1 MAIRKGKYTQ
11 KSDNVS
17 TTNTSTDT
25 STNKSTNTTTDTPN
39 TETKTTTKKST
50 TSITDLV
57 PDTKDAI
64 DQLTKNEEEGKKTE
78 GPSLKDVQNKTNEM
92 DTNTNEYHPRPFT
105 STADSIINE
114 IDFEEGVEGSDKKAN
129 KEAVKAASKEIKKAV
144 EDLPG
149 NKAPYDKH
157 AKAEKAYKEKKSARE
172 AAIAKK
178 EEENNKKKEAASK
191 AVNDFE
197 NEKGAWNRFKS
208 GTKGAFNKIATSIT
222 SPLSTAAFKAYNAVG
237 DALDKTDLYTDKVA
251 AEDEHNKIIDET
263 LQEIDRISKL
273 PEGEEKQKAIKALE
287 ESNNFS
293 TDYEGDLA
301 KYKEALEQYKA
312 DADIYQKAENRAMQ
326 GALYDALNSK
336 DPEEVASAYAFLSE
350 RGIEPKG
357 EDGYFTEEQR
367 KELEAQRQK
376 LTEENNK
383 QQLFTTQSAA
393 NEFLDNNEKPI
404 APEEPMG
411 SPIRA
416 MVDKYTNTYG
426 KTFDDAKEQSRLDKI
441 KNKKNLYKGYLI
453 WKNIMSNIYAASHNF
468 AHPESMIS
476 PNDPLT
482 QRYEQ
487 DLANMIKNRDAK
499 NNEYINEQIKYLQ
512 DTLGVN
518 IETAKFAEMLKDSR
532 VRNTY
537 SRLTDEN
544 KKIVASLINAEVF
557 DTLKPY
563 QVLNLMDALRE
574 GKAKG
579 FEQIAGYLMP
589 QGLEAFK
596 NFAKEKG
603 IDTSKISWVT
613 EATSKGL
620 LDQFE
625 KIAGGIGSGI
635 SEIGNS
641 ILHPE
646 PERIK

>member
-17 TTNTSTDT
+17 STNNSVSTNTTTNTST
-25 STNKSTNTTTDTPN
+25 TPN
-39 TETKTTTKKST
+39 TGTKTTKKT
-50 TSITDLV
+50 TSISDLV

-78 GPSLKDVQNKTNEM
+78 SPNLKDVQNKTNEM

-157 AKAEKAYKEKKSARE
+157 AKAEKAYKEKKAARE

-178 EEENNKKKEAASK
+178 EEENNKKKEAAAK

-222 SPLSTAAFKAYNAVG
+222 SPLSTAAFKAVNAVG
-237 DALDKTDLYTDKVA
+237 DTLDKMDLYTDKVA
-251 AEDEHNKIIDET
+251 AEDERNKIIDET

-336 DPEEVASAYAFLSE
+336 NPEEVASAYAFLSE

-357 EDGYFTEEQR
+357 EDGYFTEEQK

-404 APEEPMG
+404 APEEPT

-468 AHPESMIS
+468 AHPDNMIS

-589 QGLEAFK
+589 QGLEDFK
-596 NFAKEKG
+596 KFAKEKG
-603 IDTSKISWVT
+603 IDTSKVSWVT
-613 EATSKGL
+613 EAASKGL

-625 KIAGGIGSGI
+625 KVAGGIGSGI
-635 SEIGNS
+635 YKIGNS

>member
-17 TTNTSTDT
+17 STNNSVSTNTSTTTT
-25 STNKSTNTTTDTPN
+25 SNNTTTTTP
-39 TETKTTTKKST
+39 KTTT
-50 TSITDLV
+50 SISDLV

-64 DQLTKNEEEGKKTE
+64 DQLTKNEEEGKNIE
-78 GPSLKDVQNKTNEM
+78 GPSLEDIQTKTNEM

-178 EEENNKKKEAASK
+178 EEENNKKKEAAAK

-197 NEKGAWNRFKS
+197 NEKGAWNRLKS

-237 DALDKTDLYTDKVA
+237 DALDKMDLYADKVE
-251 AEDEHNKIIDET
+251 AEDEHNKIIDKT

-336 DPEEVASAYAFLSE
+336 NPEEVASAYAFLSE

-404 APEEPMG
+404 APEEPT

-426 KTFDDAKEQSRLDKI
+426 RTFDDAKEQSRLDKI

-468 AHPESMIS
+468 AHPDNMIS
-476 PNDPLT
+476 PSDPLT

-563 QVLNLMDALRE
+563 QVLNLMDALKE

-589 QGLEAFK
+589 QGLESFK

-603 IDTSKISWVT
+603 IDTSKVSWVT
-613 EATSKGL
+613 EAASKGL

-625 KIAGGIGSGI
+625 KVAGGIGSGLYK
-635 SEIGNS
+635 IGNS

>member
-1 MAIRKGKYTQ
+1 MAKEKIRIAQ
-11 KSDNVS
+11 LKSDPSINS
-17 TTNTSTDT
+17 TSTNT
-25 STNKSTNTTTDTPN
+25 STNKSTN
-39 TETKTTTKKST
+39 KST
-50 TSITDLV
+50 TGTKKTTPKTDLV

-64 DQLTKNEEEGKKTE
+64 DQLTKNEEEGKNIE
-78 GPSLKDVQNKTNEM
+78 GPSLEDVQNKTNEM

-129 KEAVKAASKEIKKAV
+129 KEAVKAASKEIKQAV

-157 AKAEKAYKEKKSARE
+157 AKAKKAYEEKKSARE

-178 EEENNKKKEAASK
+178 EEENNKKKEEAAK

-237 DALDKTDLYTDKVA
+237 DTLDKMDLYTDKVA
-251 AEDEHNKIIDET
+251 AEDERNKIIDKT

-301 KYKEALEQYKA
+301 KYKA
-312 DADIYQKAENRAMQ
+312 DSDIYQKAENRAMQ
-326 GALYDALNSK
+326 GALYDALNSTN
-336 DPEEVASAYAFLSE
+336 PEEVASAYAFLSE

-404 APEEPMG
+404 APEEPME

-453 WKNIMSNIYAASHNF
+453 WKNIMSNIYAASHNL
-468 AHPESMIS
+468 AHPENMMS
-476 PNDPLT
+476 PSDPLT

-537 SRLTDEN
+537 GRLTDEN

-563 QVLNLMDALRE
+563 QILNLMDALKE

-625 KIAGGIGSGI
+625 KVAGGIGSGLA
-635 SEIGNS
+635 EIGNS

>member
-1 MAIRKGKYTQ
+1 MAIRKGKYTKQ
-11 KSDNVS
+11 SDNTS
-17 TTNTSTDT
+17 TTNTST
-25 STNKSTNTTTDTPN
+25 NTTTTTPK
-39 TETKTTTKKST
+39 KTTTTIS
-50 TSITDLV
+50 DLV

-64 DQLTKNEEEGKKTE
+64 DQLTKNEEEGKNIE
-78 GPSLKDVQNKTNEM
+78 SPRLEDIQDKTNEM

-105 STADSIINE
+105 STADSIISE

-129 KEAVKAASKEIKKAV
+129 KKAVKAASKKIKKAV

-149 NKAPYDKH
+149 SKAPYDKH
-157 AKAEKAYKEKKSARE
+157 AEAEKAYEEKKAARE

-178 EEENNKKKEAASK
+178 EEENTKKKEEAAK

-197 NEKGAWNRFKS
+197 NEKGAWNRLKS

-222 SPLSTAAFKAYNAVG
+222 SPLSTAAFKAVNAVG
-237 DALDKTDLYTDKVA
+237 DKLDKMDLYADKVE
-251 AEDEHNKIIDET
+251 AEDERNKIIDKT

-301 KYKEALEQYKA
+301 KYKAALEQYKA

-326 GALYDALNSK
+326 GALYDALNSTN
-336 DPEEVASAYAFLSE
+336 PTEVASAYAFLSE

-357 EDGYFTEEQR
+357 EDGYFTEEQK
-367 KELEAQRQK
+367 KELEAKRK
-376 LTEENNK
+376 ELIEENKK

-404 APEEPMG
+404 APEEPIG
-411 SPIRA
+411 SPIRE

-426 KTFDDAKEQSRLDKI
+426 KAFDDAKEQSRLDKI

-468 AHPESMIS
+468 AHPDNMMS
-476 PNDPLT
+476 PSDPLT

-499 NNEYINEQIKYLQ
+499 NNEYINEQVKYLQ
-512 DTLGVN
+512 DTLGIN

-603 IDTSKISWVT
+603 IDTSKVSWVT
-613 EATSKGL
+613 EAASKGL

-625 KIAGGIGSGI
+625 KISDDLGSGI
-635 SEIGNS
+635 AEIGKS

>member
-1 MAIRKGKYTQ
+1 M
-11 KSDNVS
+11 
-17 TTNTSTDT
+17 
-25 STNKSTNTTTDTPN
+25 
-39 TETKTTTKKST
+39 
-50 TSITDLV
+50 
-57 PDTKDAI
+57 
-64 DQLTKNEEEGKKTE
+64 
-78 GPSLKDVQNKTNEM
+78 
-92 DTNTNEYHPRPFT
+92 
-105 STADSIINE
+105 
-114 IDFEEGVEGSDKKAN
+114 
-129 KEAVKAASKEIKKAV
+129 
-144 EDLPG
+144 
-149 NKAPYDKH
+149 
-157 AKAEKAYKEKKSARE
+157 
-172 AAIAKK
+172 
-178 EEENNKKKEAASK
+178 
-191 AVNDFE
+191 
-197 NEKGAWNRFKS
+197 
-208 GTKGAFNKIATSIT
+208 
-222 SPLSTAAFKAYNAVG
+222 
-237 DALDKTDLYTDKVA
+237 DLYADKVE
-251 AEDEHNKIIDET
+251 AEDERNKIIDKT

-301 KYKEALEQYKA
+301 KYKAALEQYKA

-336 DPEEVASAYAFLSE
+336 DPTEVASAYAFLSE

-367 KELEAQRQK
+367 KELEAKRK
-376 LTEENNK
+376 ELIEENKK

-411 SPIRA
+411 SPIRE

-426 KTFDDAKEQSRLDKI
+426 KAFDDAKEQSRLDKI

-468 AHPESMIS
+468 AHPENMMS
-476 PNDPLT
+476 PSDPLT

-499 NNEYINEQIKYLQ
+499 NNEYINGQIKYLQ

-603 IDTSKISWVT
+603 IDTSKVSWVT
-613 EATSKGL
+613 EAASKGL

-625 KIAGGIGSGI
+625 KIAGDIGSGFA
-635 SEIGNS
+635 EIGKS

>member
-1 MAIRKGKYTQ
+1 MDKEKIGMDKEKIGITQ
-11 KSDNVS
+11 LKTVPS
-17 TTNTSTDT
+17 TNSTSTNTSTDT
-25 STNKSTNTTTDTPN
+25 PK
-39 TETKTTTKKST
+39 KTTKKT
-50 TSITDLV
+50 TKKTDLV
-57 PDTKDAI
+57 PDTKGAI
-64 DQLTKNEEEGKKTE
+64 DQLTKNEEEGKNIE
-78 GPSLKDVQNKTNEM
+78 GPSLKDIQTKTNEM

-178 EEENNKKKEAASK
+178 EEENNKKKEEAAK

-197 NEKGAWNRFKS
+197 NEKGAWNRLKS

-222 SPLSTAAFKAYNAVG
+222 SPLSTAAFKAVNAIG
-237 DALDKTDLYTDKVA
+237 DTLDKMDLYTDKVE
-251 AEDEHNKIIDET
+251 AEDERNKIIDET

-293 TDYEGDLA
+293 TDYDGDLA

-326 GALYDALNSK
+326 GALYDALNSTN
-336 DPEEVASAYAFLSE
+336 PEEVASAYAFLSK

-357 EDGYFTEEQR
+357 EDGYFTEEQK
-367 KELEAQRQK
+367 KELEAHRK
-376 LTEENNK
+376 ELTEENNK

-393 NEFLDNNEKPI
+393 NDFLENNKKPI
-404 APEEPMG
+404 APEEPME

-453 WKNIMSNIYAASHNF
+453 WKNIMSNIYAASHNL
-468 AHPESMIS
+468 ANPENMIS
-476 PNDPLT
+476 PSDPLT

-563 QVLNLMDALRE
+563 QVLNLMDALKE

-589 QGLEAFK
+589 QGLEEFK
-596 NFAKEKG
+596 NFAKEEG
-603 IDTSKISWVT
+603 IDTSKMSWVT
-613 EATSKGL
+613 EAASKGL

-625 KIAGGIGSGI
+625 KISGGIGSGI
-635 SEIGNS
+635 SKLGNS
-641 ILHPE
+641 IINPE
-646 PERIK
+646 AERIK

>member
-17 TTNTSTDT
+17 TTNTPNIVTKTTDT
-25 STNKSTNTTTDTPN
+25 STDTTTPKAT
-39 TETKTTTKKST
+39 TKSTTKKAT
-50 TSITDLV
+50 TSISDLV

-78 GPSLKDVQNKTNEM
+78 SPSLEDIQSKTNEL

-129 KEAVKAASKEIKKAV
+129 KEAVKAASKEIKQAV

-149 NKAPYDKH
+149 NKAPYDKL
-157 AKAEKAYKEKKSARE
+157 AEAEKAYKEKKASRK

-178 EEENNKKKEAASK
+178 EEENNKKKEAAAK

-222 SPLSTAAFKAYNAVG
+222 SPLSTAAFKAVNAVG
-237 DALDKTDLYTDKVA
+237 DTLDKMDLYTDKVA
-251 AEDEHNKIIDET
+251 AEDERNKIIDKT

-336 DPEEVASAYAFLSE
+336 NPEEVASAYAFLSE

-357 EDGYFTEEQR
+357 EDGFFTEEQK
-367 KELEAQRQK
+367 KELEAKRK
-376 LTEENNK
+376 ELTEENKK

-393 NEFLDNNEKPI
+393 NEFLNNNEKPI
-404 APEEPMG
+404 APEEPME
-411 SPIRA
+411 SPVRA

-426 KTFDDAKEQSRLDKI
+426 KAFDDAKEQSRLDKI
-441 KNKKNLYKGYLI
+441 KTKKNLYKGYLI

-468 AHPESMIS
+468 AHPENMIS

-499 NNEYINEQIKYLQ
+499 NNEYINEQVKYLQ

-544 KKIVASLINAEVF
+544 KKIIASLINAEVF

-596 NFAKEKG
+596 DFAKTKG
-603 IDTSKISWVT
+603 IDTSKISWVA
-613 EATSKGL
+613 EAASKGVL
-620 LDQFE
+620 EQFE
-625 KIAGGIGSGI
+625 KIAGGIGS
-635 SEIGNS
+635 ELYKIGNL
-641 ILHPE
+641 IIHPE
-646 PERIK
+646 PERLQ

>member
-11 KSDNVS
+11 KSDNTS
-17 TTNTSTDT
+17 TNNSATTNTSTT
-25 STNKSTNTTTDTPN
+25 TPN

-50 TSITDLV
+50 TSKTDLV

-64 DQLTKNEEEGKKTE
+64 DQLTKNEEEGKNIE
-78 GPSLKDVQNKTNEM
+78 GPNLKDVQNKTNEM

-157 AKAEKAYKEKKSARE
+157 AKAEKAYKEKKAARE

-178 EEENNKKKEAASK
+178 EEENNKKKEAAAK

-197 NEKGAWNRFKS
+197 NEKGAWNRLKS

-222 SPLSTAAFKAYNAVG
+222 SPLSTAAFKAVNAVG
-237 DALDKTDLYTDKVA
+237 DTLDKMDLYTDKVA
-251 AEDEHNKIIDET
+251 AEDERNKIIDET

-326 GALYDALNSK
+326 GALYDALNSTN
-336 DPEEVASAYAFLSE
+336 PEEVASAYAFLSE

-393 NEFLDNNEKPI
+393 NEFLDNNKKPI
-404 APEEPMG
+404 APEEPT
-411 SPIRA
+411 SPIRE

-426 KTFDDAKEQSRLDKI
+426 KAFDDAKEQSRLDKI

-468 AHPESMIS
+468 AHPENMIS

-603 IDTSKISWVT
+603 IDTSKASWIT
-613 EATSKGL
+613 EAATKGL
-620 LDQFE
+620 FEQFE
-625 KIAGGIGSGI
+625 TVAGSIGSGLY
-635 SEIGNS
+635 EIWNS
-641 ILHPE
+641 IIHPE

>member
-1 MAIRKGKYTQ
+1 MAKEKISITQ
-11 KSDNVS
+11 LKSVPSINS
-17 TTNTSTDT
+17 TSTNTPTDT
-25 STNKSTNTTTDTPN
+25 STTNKST
-39 TETKTTTKKST
+39 ETKKTTKK
-50 TSITDLV
+50 TDLV

-78 GPSLKDVQNKTNEM
+78 GPSLEDIQTRTNEM

-129 KEAVKAASKEIKKAV
+129 KEAVKAASKKIKKAV

-149 NKAPYDKH
+149 SKAPYDKH
-157 AKAEKAYKEKKSARE
+157 AKAEKAYKEKKAARE

-178 EEENNKKKEAASK
+178 EEENNKKKEVAAK

-222 SPLSTAAFKAYNAVG
+222 SPLSTAAFKAVNAVG
-237 DALDKTDLYTDKVA
+237 DTLDKMDLYTDKVA
-251 AEDEHNKIIDET
+251 AEDERNKIIDKT

-326 GALYDALNSK
+326 GALYDALNSTN
-336 DPEEVASAYAFLSE
+336 PEEVESAYAFLSE

-357 EDGYFTEEQR
+357 EDGFFTEEQR

-393 NEFLDNNEKPI
+393 NEFLENNEKPI

-453 WKNIMSNIYAASHNF
+453 WKNIMSNIYAASHNL
-468 AHPESMIS
+468 AHPENMMS
-476 PNDPLT
+476 PSDPLT

-537 SRLTDEN
+537 SRLTDKN

-589 QGLEAFK
+589 QGFESFK

-603 IDTSKISWVT
+603 IDTSKASWIT
-613 EATSKGL
+613 EAASRGL

-625 KIAGGIGSGI
+625 KVAGGIGSGLA
-635 SEIGNS
+635 EIGNS

>member
-1 MAIRKGKYTQ
+1 MAIRKGKYTKQ
-11 KSDNVS
+11 SDNTS
-17 TTNTSTDT
+17 TTNTSTTNT
-25 STNKSTNTTTDTPN
+25 STNVSNNKSTNTKTATP
-39 TETKTTTKKST
+39 KTTT
-50 TSITDLV
+50 SISDLV

-64 DQLTKNEEEGKKTE
+64 DQLTKNEEEGKNIE
-78 GPSLKDVQNKTNEM
+78 SPRLEDIQDKTNEI

-105 STADSIINE
+105 STADSIISE

-129 KEAVKAASKEIKKAV
+129 KKAVKAASKKIKKAV

-149 NKAPYDKH
+149 SKAPYDKH
-157 AKAEKAYKEKKSARE
+157 AEAEKAYEEKKSARE

-178 EEENNKKKEAASK
+178 EEENTKKKEEAAK

-197 NEKGAWNRFKS
+197 NEKGAWNRLKS

-222 SPLSTAAFKAYNAVG
+222 SPLSTAAFKAVNAVG
-237 DALDKTDLYTDKVA
+237 DKLDKMDLYADKVE
-251 AEDEHNKIIDET
+251 AEDERNKIIDET

-301 KYKEALEQYKA
+301 KYKAALEQYKA

-326 GALYDALNSK
+326 GALYDALNSTN
-336 DPEEVASAYAFLSE
+336 PTEVASAYAFLSE

-367 KELEAQRQK
+367 KELEAKRK
-376 LTEENNK
+376 ELIEENKK

-404 APEEPMG
+404 APEEPIG
-411 SPIRA
+411 SPIRE

-426 KTFDDAKEQSRLDKI
+426 KAFDDAKEQSRLDKI

-468 AHPESMIS
+468 AHPDNMIS
-476 PNDPLT
+476 PSDPLT

-499 NNEYINEQIKYLQ
+499 NNEYINEQVKYLQ

-603 IDTSKISWVT
+603 IDTSKASWVT
-613 EATSKGL
+613 EAASKGL

-625 KIAGGIGSGI
+625 KVSGGVGSGI
-635 SEIGNS
+635 NTLWNS
-641 ILHPE
+641 IVHPE

>member
-1 MAIRKGKYTQ
+1 MAKNKIGLKGL
-11 KSDNVS
+11 KSAPI
-17 TTNTSTDT
+17 TNSAT
-25 STNKSTNTTTDTPN
+25 TNTTTDTSKTTSTVTP
-39 TETKTTTKKST
+39 KTTTKKT
-50 TSITDLV
+50 NTSISDLV
-57 PDTKDAI
+57 PDTKNAI

-78 GPSLKDVQNKTNEM
+78 GPSLEDVQNKTNEM

-129 KEAVKAASKEIKKAV
+129 KEAVKAASKKIKKAV

-149 NKAPYDKH
+149 SKAPYDKH
-157 AKAEKAYKEKKSARE
+157 AEAEKAYKEKKSARE

-178 EEENNKKKEAASK
+178 EEENTKKKEAAAK

-197 NEKGAWNRFKS
+197 NEKGAWNRLKS

-222 SPLSTAAFKAYNAVG
+222 SPLSTAAFKAVNAVG
-237 DALDKTDLYTDKVA
+237 DALDKMDLYTDKVA
-251 AEDEHNKIIDET
+251 AEDERNKIIDET

-301 KYKEALEQYKA
+301 KYKAALEQYKA

-336 DPEEVASAYAFLSE
+336 NPEEIASAYAFLSE

-357 EDGYFTEEQR
+357 EDGFFTEEQR
-367 KELEAQRQK
+367 KELEAKRK
-376 LTEENNK
+376 ELTEENSK

-404 APEEPMG
+404 APEEPME

-441 KNKKNLYKGYLI
+441 KTKKNLYKGYLI

-468 AHPESMIS
+468 AHPENMIS
-476 PNDPLT
+476 PSDPLT

-499 NNEYINEQIKYLQ
+499 NNEYINEQVKYLQ

-563 QVLNLMDALRE
+563 QVLNLMDALKE

-603 IDTSKISWVT
+603 IDTSKVSWVT
-613 EATSKGL
+613 EAASQGL

-625 KIAGGIGSGI
+625 KVAGDIGSGLA
-635 SEIGNS
+635 EIGKS
-641 ILHPE
+641 IIHPE

>member
-1 MAIRKGKYTQ
+1 M
-11 KSDNVS
+11 
-17 TTNTSTDT
+17 
-25 STNKSTNTTTDTPN
+25 
-39 TETKTTTKKST
+39 
-50 TSITDLV
+50 
-57 PDTKDAI
+57 
-64 DQLTKNEEEGKKTE
+64 
-78 GPSLKDVQNKTNEM
+78 
-92 DTNTNEYHPRPFT
+92 
-105 STADSIINE
+105 
-114 IDFEEGVEGSDKKAN
+114 
-129 KEAVKAASKEIKKAV
+129 
-144 EDLPG
+144 
-149 NKAPYDKH
+149 
-157 AKAEKAYKEKKSARE
+157 
-172 AAIAKK
+172 
-178 EEENNKKKEAASK
+178 
-191 AVNDFE
+191 
-197 NEKGAWNRFKS
+197 
-208 GTKGAFNKIATSIT
+208 
-222 SPLSTAAFKAYNAVG
+222 
-237 DALDKTDLYTDKVA
+237 DLYTDKVE

-301 KYKEALEQYKA
+301 KYKAALEQYKA

-326 GALYDALNSK
+326 GALYDALNSTN
-336 DPEEVASAYAFLSE
+336 PEEVASAYAFLSE

-367 KELEAQRQK
+367 KELEAKRK
-376 LTEENNK
+376 ELTEENNK

-393 NEFLDNNEKPI
+393 NEFLENNEKPI
-404 APEEPMG
+404 APEEPME

-426 KTFDDAKEQSRLDKI
+426 KAFDDAKEQSRLDKI
-441 KNKKNLYKGYLI
+441 KTKKNLYKGYLI

-468 AHPESMIS
+468 AHPENMIS

-563 QVLNLMDALRE
+563 QVLNLMDALKE

-625 KIAGGIGSGI
+625 KVAGGIGSGI
-635 SEIGNS
+635 NTLYNS
-641 ILHPE
+641 IIHPE

>member
-1 MAIRKGKYTQ
+1 MAIRKGKYTKQ
-11 KSDNVS
+11 SDNTS
-17 TTNTSTDT
+17 TTNTSTTNT
-25 STNKSTNTTTDTPN
+25 STNVSNNKSTTTSTTTPK
-39 TETKTTTKKST
+39 KTTTTIS
-50 TSITDLV
+50 DLV

-64 DQLTKNEEEGKKTE
+64 DQLTKNEEEGKNIE
-78 GPSLKDVQNKTNEM
+78 SPRLEDIQDKTNEI

-105 STADSIINE
+105 STADSIISE

-129 KEAVKAASKEIKKAV
+129 KKAVKAASKKIKKAV

-149 NKAPYDKH
+149 SKAPYDKH
-157 AKAEKAYKEKKSARE
+157 AEAEKAYEEKKAARE

-178 EEENNKKKEAASK
+178 EEENTKKKEEAAK

-197 NEKGAWNRFKS
+197 NEKGAWNRLKS

-222 SPLSTAAFKAYNAVG
+222 SPLSTAAFKAVNAVG
-237 DALDKTDLYTDKVA
+237 DTLDKMDLYADKVE
-251 AEDEHNKIIDET
+251 AEDERNKIIDET

-301 KYKEALEQYKA
+301 KYKAALEQYKA

-326 GALYDALNSK
+326 GALYDALNSTN
-336 DPEEVASAYAFLSE
+336 PTEVASAYAFLSE

-367 KELEAQRQK
+367 KELEAKRK
-376 LTEENNK
+376 ELIEENKK

-404 APEEPMG
+404 APEEPIG
-411 SPIRA
+411 SPIRE

-426 KTFDDAKEQSRLDKI
+426 KAFDDAKEQSRLDKI

-468 AHPESMIS
+468 AHPDNMIS
-476 PNDPLT
+476 PSDPLT

-499 NNEYINEQIKYLQ
+499 NNEYINEQVKYLQ

-603 IDTSKISWVT
+603 IDTSKASWVT
-613 EATSKGL
+613 EAASKGL

-625 KIAGGIGSGI
+625 KVSGGVGSGI
-635 SEIGNS
+635 NTLWNS
-641 ILHPE
+641 IVHPE

>member
-17 TTNTSTDT
+17 TTNTST
-25 STNKSTNTTTDTPN
+25 NTATPKA
-39 TETKTTTKKST
+39 TTKTTTKKTT

-57 PDTKDAI
+57 PDTKQAK

-78 GPSLKDVQNKTNEM
+78 SPSLEDIQSKTNEM

-149 NKAPYDKH
+149 NKAPYDKL
-157 AKAEKAYKEKKSARE
+157 AEAEKAYKEKKSARE

-178 EEENNKKKEAASK
+178 EEENTKKKEAAAK

-222 SPLSTAAFKAYNAVG
+222 SPLSTAAFKAVNAVG
-237 DALDKTDLYTDKVA
+237 DTLDKMDLYTDKVA
-251 AEDEHNKIIDET
+251 AEDERNKIIDKT

-301 KYKEALEQYKA
+301 KYKAALEQYKA

-336 DPEEVASAYAFLSE
+336 DPTEVASAYAFLSE

-367 KELEAQRQK
+367 KELEAKRQE

-393 NEFLDNNEKPI
+393 NEFLNNNKKPI
-404 APEEPMG
+404 APEEPME
-411 SPIRA
+411 SPVRA

-426 KTFDDAKEQSRLDKI
+426 KAFDDAKEQSRLDKI
-441 KNKKNLYKGYLI
+441 KTKKNLYKGYLI

-468 AHPESMIS
+468 AHPENMIT

-482 QRYEQ
+482 QRYNQ

-499 NNEYINEQIKYLQ
+499 NNEYINEQVKYLQ

-544 KKIVASLINAEVF
+544 KKIIASLINAEVF

-563 QVLNLMDALRE
+563 QVLNLMDALKE

-603 IDTSKISWVT
+603 IDISKASWVT
-613 EATSKGL
+613 EAASKGL
-620 LDQFE
+620 LEQFE
-625 KIAGGIGSGI
+625 KIAGGIGSGLG
-635 SEIGNS
+635 ELGRS
-641 ILHPE
+641 IINPE
-646 PERIK
+646 PERIQ

>member
-1 MAIRKGKYTQ
+1 MAIRKGKYTKQ
-11 KSDNVS
+11 SDNTS
-17 TTNTSTDT
+17 TTNTSTNT
-25 STNKSTNTTTDTPN
+25 S
-39 TETKTTTKKST
+39 TKTTTPKTT
-50 TSITDLV
+50 TSISDLV

-64 DQLTKNEEEGKKTE
+64 DQLTKNEEEGE
-78 GPSLKDVQNKTNEM
+78 NIESPSLEDIQDKTNEM

-105 STADSIINE
+105 STADSIISE

-129 KEAVKAASKEIKKAV
+129 KKAVKAASKKIKKAV

-149 NKAPYDKH
+149 SKAPYDKH
-157 AKAEKAYKEKKSARE
+157 AEAEKAYEEKKAARE

-178 EEENNKKKEAASK
+178 EEENNKKKEEAAK

-197 NEKGAWNRFKS
+197 NEKGAWNRLKS

-222 SPLSTAAFKAYNAVG
+222 SPLSTAAFKAVNAVG
-237 DALDKTDLYTDKVA
+237 DKLDKMDLYADKVES
-251 AEDEHNKIIDET
+251 EDERNKIIDET

-301 KYKEALEQYKA
+301 KYKAALEQYKA

-336 DPEEVASAYAFLSE
+336 DPTEVASAYAFLSE

-376 LTEENNK
+376 LAEENKK
-383 QQLFTTQSAA
+383 QQLFTTQSDA

-411 SPIRA
+411 SPIRE

-426 KTFDDAKEQSRLDKI
+426 KAFDDAKEQSRLDKI

-468 AHPESMIS
+468 AHPENMMS
-476 PNDPLT
+476 PSDPLT

-499 NNEYINEQIKYLQ
+499 NNEYINEQVKYLQ
-512 DTLGVN
+512 DTLGVK

-537 SRLTDEN
+537 SRLADEN

-589 QGLEAFK
+589 QGFEAFK
-596 NFAKEKG
+596 SFAKEKG
-603 IDTSKISWVT
+603 IDTSKVSWVT
-613 EATSKGL
+613 EAASKGL

-625 KIAGGIGSGI
+625 KISGGIGSGI
-635 SEIGNS
+635 NTLWNS

>member
-1 MAIRKGKYTQ
+1 MAIRKGKYTKQ
-11 KSDNVS
+11 SDNVS
-17 TTNTSTDT
+17 TTNTTTDT
-25 STNKSTNTTTDTPN
+25 SKTTSKTTSTATP
-39 TETKTTTKKST
+39 KTTT
-50 TSITDLV
+50 TSISDLV

-78 GPSLKDVQNKTNEM
+78 GPSLEDIQTKTNEM

-129 KEAVKAASKEIKKAV
+129 KEAVKAASKKIKQAV

-149 NKAPYDKH
+149 SKAPYDKH
-157 AKAEKAYKEKKSARE
+157 AKAKKAYEEKKAARE

-178 EEENNKKKEAASK
+178 EEENNKKKEAAAK

-197 NEKGAWNRFKS
+197 NEKGAWNRLKS

-237 DALDKTDLYTDKVA
+237 DTLDKMDLYTDKVA
-251 AEDEHNKIIDET
+251 AEDERNKIIDET

-336 DPEEVASAYAFLSE
+336 NPEEVASAYAFLSE

-404 APEEPMG
+404 APEEPT

-441 KNKKNLYKGYLI
+441 KTKKNLYKGYLI

-468 AHPESMIS
+468 AHPENMMS

-499 NNEYINEQIKYLQ
+499 NNEYINEQVKYLQ

-603 IDTSKISWVT
+603 IDTSKVSWVT
-613 EATSKGL
+613 EAASKGL

-625 KIAGGIGSGI
+625 KVAGDIGSGFA
-635 SEIGNS
+635 EIGKS

>member
-1 MAIRKGKYTQ
+1 MAIRKGKYTKQ
-11 KSDNVS
+11 SDNTSNTNTSTNTS
-17 TTNTSTDT
+17 TTNTSTNT
-25 STNKSTNTTTDTPN
+25 STTPKITTK
-39 TETKTTTKKST
+39 KTTTTIS
-50 TSITDLV
+50 DLV

-64 DQLTKNEEEGKKTE
+64 DQLTKNEEEGKNIE
-78 GPSLKDVQNKTNEM
+78 SPSLGDIQDKTNEM

-105 STADSIINE
+105 STADSIISE

-129 KEAVKAASKEIKKAV
+129 KKAVKAASKKIKKAV

-149 NKAPYDKH
+149 SKAPYDKH
-157 AKAEKAYKEKKSARE
+157 AEAEKAYEEKKAARE

-178 EEENNKKKEAASK
+178 EEENTKKKEEAAK

-197 NEKGAWNRFKS
+197 NEKGAWNRLKS

-222 SPLSTAAFKAYNAVG
+222 SPLSTAAFKAVNAVG
-237 DALDKTDLYTDKVA
+237 DKLDKMDLYADKVE
-251 AEDEHNKIIDET
+251 AEDERNKIIDET

-293 TDYEGDLA
+293 TDYKGDLA
-301 KYKEALEQYKA
+301 KYKVALEQYKA

-326 GALYDALNSK
+326 GALYDALNSTN
-336 DPEEVASAYAFLSE
+336 PTEVASAYAFLSE

-367 KELEAQRQK
+367 KELEAKRK
-376 LTEENNK
+376 ELIEENKK

-404 APEEPMG
+404 APEEPIG
-411 SPIRA
+411 SPIRE

-426 KTFDDAKEQSRLDKI
+426 KAFDDAKEQSRLDKI

-453 WKNIMSNIYAASHNF
+453 WKNIMSNIYTASHNF
-468 AHPESMIS
+468 AHPENMMS
-476 PNDPLT
+476 PSDPLT

-499 NNEYINEQIKYLQ
+499 NNEYINGQIKYLQ

-603 IDTSKISWVT
+603 IDTSKASWVT
-613 EATSKGL
+613 EAASKGL
-620 LDQFE
+620 LDQFD
-625 KIAGGIGSGI
+625 KIAGDIGSGFA
-635 SEIGNS
+635 EIGKS

>member
-1 MAIRKGKYTQ
+1 MAIRKGKYTKQ
-11 KSDNVS
+11 SDNTSTTNASTNTS
-17 TTNTSTDT
+17 TTNTSTNT
-25 STNKSTNTTTDTPN
+25 ST
-39 TETKTTTKKST
+39 TKTTTPKKTT
-50 TSITDLV
+50 TSISDLV

-64 DQLTKNEEEGKKTE
+64 DQLTKNEEEGKNIE
-78 GPSLKDVQNKTNEM
+78 SPNLEDIQDKTNEM

-105 STADSIINE
+105 STADSIISE

-129 KEAVKAASKEIKKAV
+129 KKAVKAASKKIKKAV

-149 NKAPYDKH
+149 SKAPYDKH
-157 AKAEKAYKEKKSARE
+157 AEAEKAYEEKKAARE

-178 EEENNKKKEAASK
+178 EEENTKKKEEAAK

-197 NEKGAWNRFKS
+197 NEKGAWNRLKS

-222 SPLSTAAFKAYNAVG
+222 SPLSTAAFKAVNAIG
-237 DALDKTDLYTDKVA
+237 DKLDKMDLYADKVE
-251 AEDEHNKIIDET
+251 AEDERNKIIDKT

-301 KYKEALEQYKA
+301 KYKAALEQYKA

-326 GALYDALNSK
+326 GALYDALNSTN
-336 DPEEVASAYAFLSE
+336 PTEVASAYAFLSE

-376 LTEENNK
+376 LAEENKK
-383 QQLFTTQSAA
+383 QQLFTTQSDA

-404 APEEPMG
+404 APEEPIG
-411 SPIRA
+411 SPIRE

-426 KTFDDAKEQSRLDKI
+426 KAFDDAKEQSRLDKI

-468 AHPESMIS
+468 AHPENMMS
-476 PNDPLT
+476 PSDPLT

-499 NNEYINEQIKYLQ
+499 NNEYINEQVKYLQ

-603 IDTSKISWVT
+603 IDTSKASWVT
-613 EATSKGL
+613 EAASNGL

-625 KIAGGIGSGI
+625 KIAGSIGSGFA
-635 SEIGNS
+635 EIGRS

>member
-11 KSDNVS
+11 KSDN
-17 TTNTSTDT
+17 T
-25 STNKSTNTTTDTPN
+25 STNNSVSTNTTTDT
-39 TETKTTTKKST
+39 
-50 TSITDLV
+50 SISDLV

-78 GPSLKDVQNKTNEM
+78 GPSLEDIQARTNEM

-157 AKAEKAYKEKKSARE
+157 AKAEKAYKEKKSARK

-178 EEENNKKKEAASK
+178 EEENNKKKEAAAK

-197 NEKGAWNRFKS
+197 NEKGAWNRLKS

-222 SPLSTAAFKAYNAVG
+222 SPLSTAAFKAVNAIG
-237 DALDKTDLYTDKVA
+237 DTLDKMDLYTDKVE

-404 APEEPMG
+404 APEEPT

-416 MVDKYTNTYG
+416 MVNKYTNTYG

-468 AHPESMIS
+468 AHPENMIS

-589 QGLEAFK
+589 QGLEEFK

-603 IDTSKISWVT
+603 IDTSKASWVT
-613 EATSKGL
+613 ESASKGL

-635 SEIGNS
+635 AKIGNS
-641 ILHPE
+641 IIHPE

>member
-1 MAIRKGKYTQ
+1 MAKNKIGLKGL
-11 KSDNVS
+11 KSAP
-17 TTNTSTDT
+17 TTNSATTTTS
-25 STNKSTNTTTDTPN
+25 NNTTTTTP
-39 TETKTTTKKST
+39 KST

-64 DQLTKNEEEGKKTE
+64 DQLTKNEEEGKNIE
-78 GPSLKDVQNKTNEM
+78 GPSLEDIQTKTNEM

-178 EEENNKKKEAASK
+178 EEENNKKKEAAAK

-197 NEKGAWNRFKS
+197 NEKGAWNRLKS

-237 DALDKTDLYTDKVA
+237 DALDKMDLYTDKVE

-287 ESNNFS
+287 ESNNLS

-336 DPEEVASAYAFLSE
+336 NPEEVASAYAFLSE

-404 APEEPMG
+404 APEEPT

-426 KTFDDAKEQSRLDKI
+426 RTFDDAKEQSRLDKI
-441 KNKKNLYKGYLI
+441 KTKKNLYKGYLI

-468 AHPESMIS
+468 AHPDNMIS

-563 QVLNLMDALRE
+563 QILNLMDALKE

-589 QGLEAFK
+589 QGLESFK

-603 IDTSKISWVT
+603 IDTSKVSWVT
-613 EATSKGL
+613 EAASKGL

-625 KIAGGIGSGI
+625 KVAGGIGSGLYK
-635 SEIGNS
+635 IGNS

>member
-1 MAIRKGKYTQ
+1 MAITKGKYTKQ
-11 KSDNVS
+11 SDNTS
-17 TTNTSTDT
+17 GTNTSGTTT
-25 STNKSTNTTTDTPN
+25 STNTSG
-39 TETKTTTKKST
+39 TKTTTPKST
-50 TSITDLV
+50 TKKTTPNSDLV

-64 DQLTKNEEEGKKTE
+64 DQLTKNEEEGKKTK
-78 GPSLKDVQNKTNEM
+78 GPNLEDIQNKTNEM

-157 AKAEKAYKEKKSARE
+157 AKAKKAYKEKKEARE

-178 EEENNKKKEAASK
+178 EEENTKKKEAAAK
-191 AVNDFE
+191 AANDFE
-197 NEKGAWNRFKS
+197 NEKGAWNRFKT

-222 SPLSTAAFKAYNAVG
+222 SPLSTAAFKAVNAIG
-237 DALDKTDLYTDKVA
+237 DTLDKMDLYTDKVE

-301 KYKEALEQYKA
+301 KYKAALEQYKA

-326 GALYDALNSK
+326 GALYDALNSTN
-336 DPEEVASAYAFLSE
+336 PEEVASAYAFLSE

-367 KELEAQRQK
+367 KELEAKRK
-376 LTEENNK
+376 ELTEENNK

-393 NEFLDNNEKPI
+393 NEFLENNEKPI
-404 APEEPMG
+404 APEEPME

-441 KNKKNLYKGYLI
+441 KTKKNLYKGYLI

-468 AHPESMIS
+468 AHPENMIS

-563 QVLNLMDALRE
+563 QVINLMDALKE

-589 QGLEAFK
+589 QGLEEFK

-625 KIAGGIGSGI
+625 KVAGGIGSGI
-635 SEIGNS
+635 NTLYNS
-641 ILHPE
+641 IIHPE

>member
-1 MAIRKGKYTQ
+1 MAKNKIGLKGL
-11 KSDNVS
+11 KSAP
-17 TTNTSTDT
+17 TTNSATTTTS
-25 STNKSTNTTTDTPN
+25 NNTTTTTP
-39 TETKTTTKKST
+39 KTTT
-50 TSITDLV
+50 SISDLV

-64 DQLTKNEEEGKKTE
+64 DQLTKNEEEGKNIE
-78 GPSLKDVQNKTNEM
+78 GPSLKDIQTKTNEM

-178 EEENNKKKEAASK
+178 EEENNKKKEAAAK

-197 NEKGAWNRFKS
+197 NEKGAWNRLKS

-237 DALDKTDLYTDKVA
+237 DALDKMDLYTDKVE

-287 ESNNFS
+287 ESNNLS

-336 DPEEVASAYAFLSE
+336 NPEEVASAYAFLSE

-404 APEEPMG
+404 APEEPT

-468 AHPESMIS
+468 AHPDNMIS
-476 PNDPLT
+476 PSDPLT

-563 QVLNLMDALRE
+563 QILNLMDALKE

-589 QGLEAFK
+589 QGLESFK

-603 IDTSKISWVT
+603 IDTSKVSWVT
-613 EATSKGL
+613 EAASKGL

-625 KIAGGIGSGI
+625 KVAGGIGSGLYK
-635 SEIGNS
+635 IGNS

>member
-1 MAIRKGKYTQ
+1 MAIRKGKYTKQ
-11 KSDNVS
+11 SDNTS
-17 TTNTSTDT
+17 TTNTST
-25 STNKSTNTTTDTPN
+25 NTTPN
-39 TETKTTTKKST
+39 TSTETKTGKKTT
-50 TSITDLV
+50 TSISDLV

-64 DQLTKNEEEGKKTE
+64 DQLTKNEEEGKNIE
-78 GPSLKDVQNKTNEM
+78 SPSLEDIQDKTNEI

-105 STADSIINE
+105 STADSIISE

-129 KEAVKAASKEIKKAV
+129 KKAVKAASKKIKKAV

-149 NKAPYDKH
+149 SKAPYDKH
-157 AKAEKAYKEKKSARE
+157 AKAEKAYEEKKAARE

-178 EEENNKKKEAASK
+178 EEENNKKKEEAAK

-197 NEKGAWNRFKS
+197 NEKGAWNRLKS

-222 SPLSTAAFKAYNAVG
+222 SPLSTAAFKAANAVG
-237 DALDKTDLYTDKVA
+237 DKLDKMDLYTDKVE
-251 AEDEHNKIIDET
+251 AEDERNKIIDET

-293 TDYEGDLA
+293 TDYKGDLA
-301 KYKEALEQYKA
+301 KYKAELEQYKA

-326 GALYDALNSK
+326 GALYDALNSTN
-336 DPEEVASAYAFLSE
+336 PEEVASAYAFLSE

-367 KELEAQRQK
+367 KELEAKRK
-376 LTEENNK
+376 ELTEENNK

-404 APEEPMG
+404 APEEPIG
-411 SPIRA
+411 SPIRE

-426 KTFDDAKEQSRLDKI
+426 KAFDDAKEQSRLDKI

-468 AHPESMIS
+468 AHPENMMS
-476 PNDPLT
+476 PSDPLT

-499 NNEYINEQIKYLQ
+499 NNEYINEQVKYLQ
-512 DTLGVN
+512 DTLGVK

-603 IDTSKISWVT
+603 IDTSKASWVT
-613 EATSKGL
+613 EAASKGL

-625 KIAGGIGSGI
+625 KISGDLGSGFA
-635 SEIGNS
+635 EIGKS

>member
-1 MAIRKGKYTQ
+1 MAKNKIGLTGL
-11 KSDNVS
+11 KSVPSINS
-17 TTNTSTDT
+17 TSTNTSTNTSTDT
-25 STNKSTNTTTDTPN
+25 SKTG
-39 TETKTTTKKST
+39 TKITTKKTTKKT
-50 TSITDLV
+50 TSKTDLV

-129 KEAVKAASKEIKKAV
+129 EEAVKAASKEIKKAV

-178 EEENNKKKEAASK
+178 EEENNKKKEEAAK

-197 NEKGAWNRFKS
+197 NEKGAWNRLKS

-222 SPLSTAAFKAYNAVG
+222 SPLSTAAFKAYNAIG
-237 DALDKTDLYTDKVA
+237 DTLDKMDLYTDKVE
-251 AEDEHNKIIDET
+251 AEDERNKIIDET

-301 KYKEALEQYKA
+301 KYKAALEQYKV

-326 GALYDALNSK
+326 GALYDALNSTN
-336 DPEEVASAYAFLSE
+336 PEEVTSAYAFLSE

-357 EDGYFTEEQR
+357 EDGFFTEEQR

-383 QQLFTTQSAA
+383 KQLFTTQSAA
-393 NEFLDNNEKPI
+393 NEFLNNNKKPI
-404 APEEPMG
+404 APEEPME

-468 AHPESMIS
+468 AHPDNMIS

-563 QVLNLMDALRE
+563 QVINLMDALRE

-579 FEQIAGYLMP
+579 FEQIAGYLIP
-589 QGLEAFK
+589 QGFESFK
-596 NFAKEKG
+596 NFAEEKG
-603 IDTSKISWVT
+603 IDTSKVSWVT
-613 EATSKGL
+613 EAASKGL

-625 KIAGGIGSGI
+625 KVAGGIGSGLA
-635 SEIGNS
+635 EIGNS

>member
-1 MAIRKGKYTQ
+1 MPNT
-11 KSDNVS
+11 NS
-17 TTNTSTDT
+17 TSTNTSTDT
-25 STNKSTNTTTDTPN
+25 SKTTSTVTPN
-39 TETKTTTKKST
+39 TETKTTTKKTTT
-50 TSITDLV
+50 TSISDLV

-78 GPSLKDVQNKTNEM
+78 GPSLEDVQNKTNEI

-129 KEAVKAASKEIKKAV
+129 KEAVKAASKKIKQAV

-149 NKAPYDKH
+149 SKAPYDKH
-157 AKAEKAYKEKKSARE
+157 AEAEKAYKEKKSARE

-178 EEENNKKKEAASK
+178 EEENTKKKEAAAK

-197 NEKGAWNRFKS
+197 NEKGAWNRLKS

-222 SPLSTAAFKAYNAVG
+222 SPLSTAAFKAVNAVG
-237 DALDKTDLYTDKVA
+237 DALDKMDLYTDKVA
-251 AEDEHNKIIDET
+251 AEDERNKIIDKT
-263 LQEIDRISKL
+263 IQEIDRISKL

-336 DPEEVASAYAFLSE
+336 NPEEIASAYAFLSE

-357 EDGYFTEEQR
+357 EDGFFTEEQR
-367 KELEAQRQK
+367 KELEAKRK
-376 LTEENNK
+376 ELTEENKK

-393 NEFLDNNEKPI
+393 NNFLNNNEKPI
-404 APEEPMG
+404 APEEPME

-468 AHPESMIS
+468 AHPENMIS

-499 NNEYINEQIKYLQ
+499 NNEYINEQVKYLQ

-603 IDTSKISWVT
+603 IDTSKVSWIT
-613 EATSKGL
+613 EAASKGL

-625 KIAGGIGSGI
+625 KVAGDIGSGFA
-635 SEIGNS
+635 EIGKS

>member
-17 TTNTSTDT
+17 
-25 STNKSTNTTTDTPN
+25 STNTTIDTPIDTPK
-39 TETKTTTKKST
+39 TETKTTPKKT
-50 TSITDLV
+50 TTPKTDLV

-64 DQLTKNEEEGKKTE
+64 NQLTKNEEEGKKVE
-78 GPSLKDVQNKTNEM
+78 SPSLEDVQNKTSKM

-114 IDFEEGVEGSDKKAN
+114 IDFEEGVEGSDEKAN

-149 NKAPYDKH
+149 SKAPYDKH

-178 EEENNKKKEAASK
+178 EEENNKKKEEAAK
-191 AVNDFE
+191 AANDFE
-197 NEKGAWNRFKS
+197 NEKGAWNRLKS

-222 SPLSTAAFKAYNAVG
+222 SPLSTAAFKAANAVG
-237 DALDKTDLYTDKVA
+237 DTLDKMDLYTDKVE
-251 AEDEHNKIIDET
+251 AEDERNKIIDKT

-287 ESNNFS
+287 EANNFS

-301 KYKEALEQYKA
+301 KYKAALEQYKA

-336 DPEEVASAYAFLSE
+336 DPAELASAYAFLSE

-357 EDGYFTEEQR
+357 EDGFFTEEQR
-367 KELEAQRQK
+367 KELEAKRQE

-393 NEFLDNNEKPI
+393 NEFLENNEKPI
-404 APEEPMG
+404 APEEPME

-416 MVDKYTNTYG
+416 MVNKYTNTYG

-441 KNKKNLYKGYLI
+441 KTKKNLYKGYLI

-482 QRYEQ
+482 QRYNQ

-499 NNEYINEQIKYLQ
+499 NNEYINEQVKYLQ

-544 KKIVASLINAEVF
+544 KKIIASLINAEVF

-563 QVLNLMDALRE
+563 QILNLMDALRE

-589 QGLEAFK
+589 YGVDYIK
-596 NFAKEKG
+596 
-603 IDTSKISWVT
+603 
-613 EATSKGL
+613 
-620 LDQFE
+620 
-625 KIAGGIGSGI
+625 
-635 SEIGNS
+635 EIGQKMNIDLDTINS
-641 ILHPE
+641 TIEDLKDIITGE
-646 PERIK
+646 KVNKKRIQ

>member
-1 MAIRKGKYTQ
+1 MAIRKGKYTKQ
-11 KSDNVS
+11 SDNTS
-17 TTNTSTDT
+17 TTNTSTTNT
-25 STNKSTNTTTDTPN
+25 STNVSNNKSTNTKTATP
-39 TETKTTTKKST
+39 KTTT
-50 TSITDLV
+50 SISDLV

-64 DQLTKNEEEGKKTE
+64 DQLTKNEEEGKNIE
-78 GPSLKDVQNKTNEM
+78 SPRLEDIQDKTNEI

-105 STADSIINE
+105 STADSIISE

-129 KEAVKAASKEIKKAV
+129 KKAVKAASKKIKKAV

-149 NKAPYDKH
+149 SKAPYDKH
-157 AKAEKAYKEKKSARE
+157 AEAEKAYEEKKSARE

-178 EEENNKKKEAASK
+178 EEENTKKKEEAAK

-197 NEKGAWNRFKS
+197 NEKGAWNRLKS

-222 SPLSTAAFKAYNAVG
+222 SPLSTAAFKAVNAVG
-237 DALDKTDLYTDKVA
+237 DKLDKMDLYADKVE
-251 AEDEHNKIIDET
+251 AEDERNKIIDET

-301 KYKEALEQYKA
+301 KYKAALEQYKA

-326 GALYDALNSK
+326 GALYDALNSTN
-336 DPEEVASAYAFLSE
+336 PTEVASAYAFLSE

-367 KELEAQRQK
+367 KELEAK
-376 LTEENNK
+376 KKELIEENKK

-404 APEEPMG
+404 APEEPIG
-411 SPIRA
+411 SPIRE

-426 KTFDDAKEQSRLDKI
+426 KAFDDAKEQSRLDKI

-468 AHPESMIS
+468 AHPDNMIS
-476 PNDPLT
+476 PSDPLT

-499 NNEYINEQIKYLQ
+499 NNEYINEQVKYLQ

-603 IDTSKISWVT
+603 IDTSKASWVT
-613 EATSKGL
+613 EAASKGL

-625 KIAGGIGSGI
+625 KVSGGVGSGI
-635 SEIGNS
+635 NTLWNS
-641 ILHPE
+641 IVHPE

>member
-17 TTNTSTDT
+17 
-25 STNKSTNTTTDTPN
+25 STNTTTDTPN
-39 TETKTTTKKST
+39 TTPKTETKTTTKKTT
-50 TSITDLV
+50 TSISDLV

-78 GPSLKDVQNKTNEM
+78 GPSLEDVQNKTNEM

-129 KEAVKAASKEIKKAV
+129 KEAVKAASKKIKQAV

-149 NKAPYDKH
+149 SKAPYDKY
-157 AKAEKAYKEKKSARE
+157 AEAEKAYKEKKSARE

-178 EEENNKKKEAASK
+178 EEENTKKKEAAAK

-197 NEKGAWNRFKS
+197 NEKGAWNRLKS

-222 SPLSTAAFKAYNAVG
+222 SPLSTAAFKAVNAVG
-237 DALDKTDLYTDKVA
+237 DALDKMDLYTDKVA
-251 AEDEHNKIIDET
+251 AEDERNKIIDKT

-301 KYKEALEQYKA
+301 KYKAALEQYKA

-336 DPEEVASAYAFLSE
+336 NPEEVASAYAFLSE

-357 EDGYFTEEQR
+357 EDGFFTEEQR
-367 KELEAQRQK
+367 KELEAKRK
-376 LTEENNK
+376 ELTEENNK

-404 APEEPMG
+404 APEEPT
-411 SPIRA
+411 SPIRE

-563 QVLNLMDALRE
+563 QVLNLMDALKE

-603 IDTSKISWVT
+603 IDTSKVSWVT
-613 EATSKGL
+613 EAASKGL

-625 KIAGGIGSGI
+625 KIAGDIGSGFG
-635 SEIGNS
+635 ELWKS
-641 ILHPE
+641 ITNPE

>member
-1 MAIRKGKYTQ
+1 MAIRKGKYTKQ
-11 KSDNVS
+11 SDNTSTTNASTNTS
-17 TTNTSTDT
+17 TTNTSTNT
-25 STNKSTNTTTDTPN
+25 ST
-39 TETKTTTKKST
+39 TKTTTPKKTT
-50 TSITDLV
+50 TSISDLV

-64 DQLTKNEEEGKKTE
+64 DQLTKNEEEGKNIE
-78 GPSLKDVQNKTNEM
+78 SPNLEDIQDKTNEM

-105 STADSIINE
+105 STADSIISE

-129 KEAVKAASKEIKKAV
+129 KKAVKAASKKIKKAV

-149 NKAPYDKH
+149 SKAPYDKH
-157 AKAEKAYKEKKSARE
+157 AEAEKAYEEKKAARE

-178 EEENNKKKEAASK
+178 EEENTKKKEEAAK

-197 NEKGAWNRFKS
+197 NEKGAWNRLKS

-222 SPLSTAAFKAYNAVG
+222 SPLSTAAFKAVNAIG
-237 DALDKTDLYTDKVA
+237 DKLDKMDLYADKVE
-251 AEDEHNKIIDET
+251 AEDERNKIIDKT

-301 KYKEALEQYKA
+301 KYKAALEQYKA

-326 GALYDALNSK
+326 GALYDALNSTN
-336 DPEEVASAYAFLSE
+336 PTEVASAYAFLSE

-367 KELEAQRQK
+367 KELEAKRQK
-376 LTEENNK
+376 LAEENKK
-383 QQLFTTQSAA
+383 QQLFTTQSDA

-404 APEEPMG
+404 APEEPIG
-411 SPIRA
+411 SPIRE

-426 KTFDDAKEQSRLDKI
+426 KAFDDAKEQSRLDKI

-468 AHPESMIS
+468 AHPENMMS
-476 PNDPLT
+476 PSDPLT

-499 NNEYINEQIKYLQ
+499 NNEYINEQVKYLQ

-603 IDTSKISWVT
+603 IDTSKASWVT
-613 EATSKGL
+613 EAASNGL

-625 KIAGGIGSGI
+625 KIAGSIGSGFA
-635 SEIGNS
+635 EIGKS

>member
-1 MAIRKGKYTQ
+1 MAKEKIGLTQ
-11 KSDNVS
+11 LKSVPITNS
-17 TTNTSTDT
+17 TSTNTSTV
-25 STNKSTNTTTDTPN
+25 TPN
-39 TETKTTTKKST
+39 TETKTTTKKTTKKTT
-50 TSITDLV
+50 TSISDLV

-64 DQLTKNEEEGKKTE
+64 EQLTKNEEEGKKVE
-78 GPSLKDVQNKTNEM
+78 SPNLEDVQNKTNEM

-105 STADSIINE
+105 STADSIIKE

-149 NKAPYDKH
+149 NKAPYDKY
-157 AKAEKAYKEKKSARE
+157 AEAEKAYKEKKASRE

-178 EEENNKKKEAASK
+178 EEENNKKKEEAAK

-197 NEKGAWNRFKS
+197 NEKGAWNRLKS

-222 SPLSTAAFKAYNAVG
+222 SPLSTAAFKAVNAVG
-237 DALDKTDLYTDKVA
+237 DILDKMDLYTDKVE
-251 AEDEHNKIIDET
+251 AEDERNKIIDET

-273 PEGEEKQKAIKALE
+273 PGEEKQKAIKALE

-301 KYKEALEQYKA
+301 KYKAALEQYKA

-336 DPEEVASAYAFLSE
+336 NPEEVPSAYAFLSE

-376 LTEENNK
+376 LVEENNK

-393 NEFLDNNEKPI
+393 NNFLDNNKKPI

-416 MVDKYTNTYG
+416 MVDKYISTYE

-468 AHPESMIS
+468 AHPENMIS

-563 QVLNLMDALRE
+563 QVLNLIDALRE

-589 QGLEAFK
+589 QALEEFK

-603 IDTSKISWVT
+603 INTSKASWVT
-613 EATSKGL
+613 EAASQGL

-625 KIAGGIGSGI
+625 KITGNIGSGFA
-635 SEIGNS
+635 EIGKS

>member
-1 MAIRKGKYTQ
+1 MAIRKGKYTKQ
-11 KSDNVS
+11 SDNTS
-17 TTNTSTDT
+17 TTNTSTTNT
-25 STNKSTNTTTDTPN
+25 STNTSTTNTTTTKPK
-39 TETKTTTKKST
+39 KTTTTIS
-50 TSITDLV
+50 DLV

-64 DQLTKNEEEGKKTE
+64 DQLTKNEEEGKNIE
-78 GPSLKDVQNKTNEM
+78 SPSLEDIQDKTNEI

-105 STADSIINE
+105 STADSIISE

-129 KEAVKAASKEIKKAV
+129 KEAVKAASKKIKKAV

-149 NKAPYDKH
+149 SKAPYDKH

-178 EEENNKKKEAASK
+178 EEENTKKKEEAAK

-197 NEKGAWNRFKS
+197 NEKGAWNRLKS

-222 SPLSTAAFKAYNAVG
+222 SPLSTAAFKAVNAIG
-237 DALDKTDLYTDKVA
+237 DKLDKMDLYTDKVE
-251 AEDEHNKIIDET
+251 AEDERNKIIDET

-293 TDYEGDLA
+293 TDYKGDLA
-301 KYKEALEQYKA
+301 KYKAALEQYKA

-326 GALYDALNSK
+326 GALYDALNST
-336 DPEEVASAYAFLSE
+336 DPTEVASAYAFLSE

-357 EDGYFTEEQR
+357 EDGYFTEEQK

-376 LTEENNK
+376 LIEENNK

-404 APEEPMG
+404 APEEPIG
-411 SPIRA
+411 SPIRE

-426 KTFDDAKEQSRLDKI
+426 KAFDDAKEQSRLDKI

-468 AHPESMIS
+468 AHPENMMS
-476 PNDPLT
+476 PSDPLT

-537 SRLTDEN
+537 GRLTDEN

-603 IDTSKISWVT
+603 IDTSKVSWVT
-613 EATSKGL
+613 DAASKGL

-625 KIAGGIGSGI
+625 KIAGSVGSGFA
-635 SEIGNS
+635 EIGRS

>member
-1 MAIRKGKYTQ
+1 MAKNKIGLKGL
-11 KSDNVS
+11 KSAPTNNS
-17 TTNTSTDT
+17 ATTNTSTT
-25 STNKSTNTTTDTPN
+25 TPN

-50 TSITDLV
+50 PKTDLV

-64 DQLTKNEEEGKKTE
+64 DQLTENEEEGKKTE
-78 GPSLKDVQNKTNEM
+78 GPNLEDIQNKTNEM

-105 STADSIINE
+105 STADSIISE

-157 AKAEKAYKEKKSARE
+157 AKAEKAYKEKKAARE

-178 EEENNKKKEAASK
+178 EEENNKKKEAAAK

-197 NEKGAWNRFKS
+197 NEKGAWNRLKS

-222 SPLSTAAFKAYNAVG
+222 SPLSTAAFKAYNAIG
-237 DALDKTDLYTDKVA
+237 DTLDKMDLYTDKVA
-251 AEDEHNKIIDET
+251 AEDERNKIIDKT

-301 KYKEALEQYKA
+301 KYKAALEQYKA

-336 DPEEVASAYAFLSE
+336 NPEEVASAYAFLSE

-393 NEFLDNNEKPI
+393 NEFLDNNKKPI
-404 APEEPMG
+404 APEEPT
-411 SPIRA
+411 SPIRE

-468 AHPESMIS
+468 AHPDNMIS
-476 PNDPLT
+476 PSDPLT

-537 SRLTDEN
+537 GRLTDEN

-563 QVLNLMDALRE
+563 QVLNLIDALRE

-603 IDTSKISWVT
+603 IDTSKASWIT
-613 EATSKGL
+613 EAATKGL
-620 LDQFE
+620 FDQFE
-625 KIAGGIGSGI
+625 KIAGSIGSGVH
-635 SEIGNS
+635 ELWKS
-641 ILHPE
+641 IIHPE